1 MAGPGIR
8 AFEIAR
14 QLAERFDVTL
24 SVPFETDLPA
34 QRFPVVVSDPADH
47 ASLTELAGRYDAV
60 FAQRLPLHAMS
71 QLARTSVTRVYD
83 LYAPISIEMVA
94 SLAAEPGHLP
104 DTQLVR
110 WESMTMDVVL
120 QTGSSFVC
128 ASETQ
133 RDYWLGRLEAAGRL
147 TLEAYSAGSLVAG
160 ADRSRP
166 VRRPF
171 GAAEAR
177 QRPERCHRRDL

>member
-1 MAGPGIR
+1 M
-8 AFEIAR
+8 
-14 QLAERFDVTL
+14 
-24 SVPFETDLPA
+24 
-34 QRFPVVVSDPADH
+34 
-47 ASLTELAGRYDAV
+47 
-60 FAQRLPLHAMS
+60 
-71 QLARTSVTRVYD
+71 YD

-147 TLEAYSAGSLVAG
+147 TLEAYSADPSLRALIEVVPFG
-160 ADRSRP
+160 VPRSRRGP
-166 VRRPF
+166 
-171 GAAEAR
+171 AA
-177 QRPERCHRRDL
+177 P